1 MWIKERENILK
12 RFLQNLWLFILT
24 FQSYFAGCVLVLFL
38 RFRGVFLN
46 VFFGLIGLQSLVW
59 MAIPDLISGSGFNF
73 VFIDLDTPLVW
84 WRLPYFNNLHPQTQI
99 TLSLWNWIYFHLSI
113 KDVSQLFL
121 IIVVAAPATKPKYC
135 ITNLMLRWA
144 AKPLTFLTL
153 ILRSIVVF
161 GPLFCAQ

>member
-1 MWIKERENILK
+1 MFNYLCELK
-12 RFLQNLWLFILT
+12 RERIYWNDFYKTCGFLFWRFSLILQVV
-24 FQSYFAGCVLVLFL
+24 FWYSFYGSVVF
-38 RFRGVFLN
+38 FLN

-59 MAIPDLISGSGFNF
+59 MAIPDLTSGSGFNF

-135 ITNLMLRWA
+135 ITNL
-144 AKPLTFLTL
+144 
-153 ILRSIVVF
+153 
-161 GPLFCAQ
+161 